1 MRSDEKKMNRPDT
14 MPQSRNEQL
23 VIQEMADETLV
34 YDLERHKAHCLNRA
48 ASVVWSHCDGSTTI
62 SEMAEILH
70 RDLNIP
76 ADEEVVFLA
85 ISQLGK
91 AKLLDGPAQK
101 PFTGP
106 VPARREVMKRMGLIG
121 AAAMLLPVITS
132 IVAPTAVSAATCVAK
147 GGACTTGSECCSGV
161 CPPGNKC
168 L

>member
-1 MRSDEKKMNRPDT
+1 

-34 YDLERHKAHCLNRA
+34 YDLDRHKAHCLNKA
-48 ASVVWSHCDGSTTI
+48 ASVVWSHCDGTTTV
-62 SEMAEILH
+62 SEMADILH

-76 ADEEVVFLA
+76 ADEEVVWLA

-101 PFTGP
+101 PFTGTI
-106 VPARREVMKRMGLIG
+106 PARREVMKRMGLIG

-132 IVAPTAVSAATCVAK
+132 IVAPTAVSAATCLKTGV
-147 GGACTTGSECCSGV
+147 ACTSGAECCSGV

>member
-1 MRSDEKKMNRPDT
+1 MNRTVT
-14 MPQSRNEQL
+14 MPQSRSEQL

-34 YDLERHKAHCLNRA
+34 YDLDRHKAHCLNKT
-48 ASVVWSHCDGSTTI
+48 ASVVWSHCDGTTTV

-70 RDLNIP
+70 RDLNLP
-76 ADEEVVFLA
+76 VDEEVVWLA

-101 PFTGP
+101 PFTGA

-132 IVAPTAVSAATCVAK
+132 IVAPAAVSAASCKAK
-147 GGACTTGSECCSGV
+147 GKGCTTGAECCSGV
-161 CPPGNKC
+161 CGPGNLC

>member
-1 MRSDEKKMNRPDT
+1 MNRT
-14 MPQSRNEQL
+14 VSMPQSRTEQL

-48 ASVVWSHCDGSTTI
+48 ASAVWSHCDGTTTVA
-62 SEMAEILH
+62 EMAEILE
-70 RDLNIP
+70 RDLDIP
-76 ADEEVVFLA
+76 ADEEVVWLA

-101 PFTGP
+101 PFTG
-106 VPARREVMKRMGLIG
+106 VIPARREVIKRMGLIG

-132 IVAPTAVSAATCVAK
+132 IVAPTAVSAATCLAK
-147 GGACTTGSECCSGV
+147 GAACTTSAECCSGV
-161 CPPGNKC
+161 CLSKTKTC